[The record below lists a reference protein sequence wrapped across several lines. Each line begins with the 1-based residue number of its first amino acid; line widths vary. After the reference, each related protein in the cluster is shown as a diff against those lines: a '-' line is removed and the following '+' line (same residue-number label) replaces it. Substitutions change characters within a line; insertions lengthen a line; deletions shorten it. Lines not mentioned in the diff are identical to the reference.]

1 MKTFINKTL
10 YTIFMLFIISVISFL
25 AINAAP
31 HSFLSA
37 GNLNPN
43 ITPEALE
50 RLKDIYGLNKPLFE
64 QYRDWLGSLLVLD
77 FGVSFTSGKDVSEEI
92 LARLP
97 ITLTMN
103 IIGMVL
109 IFFLSIYL
117 GVTSTLKNSLSYEE
131 NVKRVSLISFAFP
144 GFYLA
149 ILLVLLL
156 SYYMDLFPING
167 LHSQGVD
174 RDSFW
179 AYYSDMLWHLALP
192 IFVIVFGGF
201 GSLTL
206 YIRSLTKEIVKSDYY
221 FFAKA
226 RGLSS
231 KVIRRRYIYPNLA
244 PPIITM
250 LGLSLPALIGG
261 SVILETIFA
270 IDGMGLLFYNSA
282 LSRDYPVI
290 MGILIIGAFLTLL
303 GNIIADSLLLFLNP
317 YFKKAKS

>member
-1 MKTFINKTL
+1 
-10 YTIFMLFIISVISFL
+10 
-25 AINAAP
+25 
-31 HSFLSA
+31 
-37 GNLNPN
+37 
-43 ITPEALE
+43 
-50 RLKDIYGLNKPLFE
+50 
-64 QYRDWLGSLLVLD
+64 
-77 FGVSFTSGKDVSEEI
+77 
-92 LARLP
+92 
-97 ITLTMN
+97 
-103 IIGMVL
+103 
-109 IFFLSIYL
+109 
-117 GVTSTLKNSLSYEE
+117 
-131 NVKRVSLISFAFP
+131 ISFAFP

-149 ILLVLLL
+149 ILLVLIF
-156 SYYMDLFPING
+156 SYYFSVFPING
-167 LHSQGVD
+167 LHSQGVSKE
-174 RDSFW
+174 SFW
-179 AYYSDMLWHLALP
+179 LYYTDMLWHLALP
-192 IFVIVFGGF
+192 IFVIVFGGY

-206 YIRSLTKEIVKSDYY
+206 YIRSLTKEIIKSDYY

-231 KVIRRRYIYPNLA
+231 KLIRRRYVYPNLA

-303 GNIIADSLLLFLNP
+303 GNIIADTVLLLLNP